1 MSTARNT
8 QAIVQLAADKSAKA
22 RERVREAIQ
31 TLEQRG
37 LPINF
42 NAVAKQARV
51 SKTFLYDPRHADLAA
66 EIRRLRDPLRQQ
78 PARLPASRGKS
89 DTAKEAQIARLQER
103 VRDLEQEVR
112 ELRRENEVLY
122 GKLAERVG

>member
-8 QAIVQLAADKSAKA
+8 QAIVQLAADKSDRA
-22 RERVREAIQ
+22 RQRVREAIQ

-42 NAVAKQARV
+42 NTVAKQARV

-78 PARLPASRGKS
+78 SARLSASRGKS

-103 VRDLEQEVR
+103 VRELEQEVR
-112 ELRRENEVLY
+112 ELRRENELLY

>member
-1 MSTARNT
+1 MSTPRNT
-8 QAIVQLAADKSAKA
+8 QAIVQLAADKSERA
-22 RERVREAIQ
+22 RQRVREAIQ

-42 NAVAKQARV
+42 NTVAKQARV

-78 PARLPASRGKS
+78 PARLSASQGKS
-89 DTAKEAQIARLQER
+89 DAAKEAQIARLQER